1 MDQRHAPHAVDAEC
15 CCGHGHP
22 DSNTGRSDP
31 FTQDLLSIHQR
42 APQLRNP
49 HQAFARL
56 WPTSVGANI
65 DSAPALTDGALCEP
79 RKRHHVDNVI
89 DAIAAVPWV
98 TFPRIMAG
106 ESQRALIGP
115 NWALA
120 PSVRV
125 VGRERSRAP
134 DPVVLRAVWRC
145 LAPGLTKAKLRH
157 SRPAPNVSPEGSS
170 RHPATLG
177 SWLKRA
183 LVSCCFAG

>member
-1 MDQRHAPHAVDAEC
+1 
-15 CCGHGHP
+15 
-22 DSNTGRSDP
+22 
-31 FTQDLLSIHQR
+31 
-42 APQLRNP
+42 
-49 HQAFARL
+49 
-56 WPTSVGANI
+56 
-65 DSAPALTDGALCEP
+65 
-79 RKRHHVDNVI
+79 
-89 DAIAAVPWV
+89 AVPWV

-134 DPVVLRAVWRC
+134 DPVVLRAVWGC

-177 SWLKRA
+177 SSIKGS
-183 LVSCCFAG
+183 LVSCSFTG